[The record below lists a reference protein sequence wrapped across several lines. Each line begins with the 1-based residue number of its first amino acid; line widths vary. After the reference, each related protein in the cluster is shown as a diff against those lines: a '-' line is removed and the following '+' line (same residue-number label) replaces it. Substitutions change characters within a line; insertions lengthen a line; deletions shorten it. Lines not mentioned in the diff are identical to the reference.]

1 MTDKTDHTSMNPNRP
16 FTVPEGYFDSLTDR
30 VMSNIPASEVR
41 LFPKK
46 EPEKRFRWHRYA
58 AAAAV
63 VAAIF
68 GAGLFFGNNKVAEPQ
83 AAAPVAVAENS
94 SNVDSGNAYGGD
106 FDNVADY
113 IMCDDYELYAYL
125 INE

>member
-1 MTDKTDHTSMNPNRP
+1 MNPKRP
-16 FTVPEGYFDSLTDR
+16 FTVPDGYFDNLADR
-30 VMSNIPASEVR
+30 VMSNIPANEVR
-41 LFPKK
+41 MLTK
-46 EPEKRFRWHRYA
+46 EAPQKRFRWQRYA

-68 GAGLFFGNNKVAEPQ
+68 GAGLFFGHSPVAEPQ
-83 AAAPVAVAENS
+83 MAEPVAVADHAISNS
-94 SNVDSGNAYGGD
+94 DAAYGGD

-125 INE
+125 TSE

>member
-1 MTDKTDHTSMNPNRP
+1 MNTNRP
-16 FTVPEGYFDSLTDR
+16 FKVPEGYFDSLTER
-30 VMSNIPASEVR
+30 VMGNIPANEVR
-41 LFPKK
+41 MFTKK
-46 EPEKRFRWHRYA
+46 APERRFRWQRYA

-68 GAGLFFGNNKVAEPQ
+68 GAGLFFGHSPVAEPQ
-83 AAAPVAVAENS
+83 TEAPVAVADHVNAISNS
-94 SNVDSGNAYGGD
+94 DAAYGGD

-125 INE
+125 SSE

>member
-1 MTDKTDHTSMNPNRP
+1 MTDKTDHTFMNPKRP
-16 FTVPEGYFDSLTDR
+16 FTVPEGYFESLTDR
-30 VMSNIPASEVR
+30 VMSNIPANEVR
-41 LFPKK
+41 MFTKE
-46 EPEKRFRWHRYA
+46 EPERRFRWQRYA

-68 GAGLFFGNNKVAEPQ
+68 GAGLYFGHHTVAEPQ
-83 AAAPVAVAENS
+83 TAATVAVAEHSNDNS
-94 SNVDSGNAYGGD
+94 GAAYGSD

-125 INE
+125 NNE

>member
-1 MTDKTDHTSMNPNRP
+1 MNPSRP
-16 FTVPEGYFDSLTDR
+16 FKVPEGYFDSLTER
-30 VMSNIPASEVR
+30 VMGNIPANEVR
-41 LFPKK
+41 MFPKK
-46 EPEKRFRWHRYA
+46 EPMKRRGWQRYA

-68 GAGLFFGNNKVAEPQ
+68 GAGLFWGHNTGAEPQ
-83 AAAPVAVAENS
+83 AAAPVAAAEHTSNS
-94 SNVDSGNAYGGD
+94 SGAAYGGD

-125 INE
+125 TSE

>member
-1 MTDKTDHTSMNPNRP
+1 MTDKTDFTPQNPQRP
-16 FTVPEGYFDSLTDR
+16 FIVPEGYFDSLADR
-30 VMSNIPASEVR
+30 VMSNIPANEVR
-41 LFPKK
+41 MFTKK
-46 EPEKRFRWHRYA
+46 EPERRFGWQRYA

-68 GAGLFFGNNKVAEPQ
+68 GAGLYFGHNNTVAEPQ
-83 AAAPVAVAENS
+83 TAAPVAVAEHSNDNS
-94 SNVDSGNAYGGD
+94 GAAYGGD

-125 INE
+125 TSE